1 MKSKCIKKYLDKIMY
16 NKITIILLFLTFF
29 KPLILY
35 YYKDINAIYNA
46 FMAISGGIIIL
57 FYTLDCIEKKEKSQI
72 QIALILYVIG
82 LGISTLVGTKDF
94 STFIKTYIKWLA
106 ISMYTE
112 LLIKNNL
119 KGLLDGISTIIY
131 SYITINLL
139 TALIFKNGIFNP
151 DGLTPVYFLGND
163 NTTTIMLALGV
174 LFIWIRSIY
183 FNNKLDFW
191 SYSSLI
197 MILTLYIRDWS
208 VTSIIGASFLVFYL
222 LFLYKRN
229 KKAKIFN
236 LRNYIILGLILF
248 LSIVV
253 FRVQYNFQ
261 DFIENNLKKSVTFTG
276 RTQIWDRC
284 FEHISNNPILGLGV
298 EEFEV
303 RDKTLNIFHAH
314 CTYLNILLEGG
325 LLAFLLFYNIIFNC
339 YKKMKKNRINE
350 ITNMISFGFLTYFIV
365 GLVEVYQDSQM
376 FYIFIVMAFYINTII
391 DKYEKEHRKE
401 LNYIESESEKNVKKK
416 ILVIISGGLPIPS
429 IKGGAV
435 ETLIDMYID
444 ENEKNGKYDFE
455 VYSTYCKA
463 IENSNKG
470 YKHCKFSYIHTN
482 NIWYQTKRYA
492 RAFLHK
498 IIHLPVNF
506 AFINEV
512 IKDIEKNN
520 KQYDLVIV
528 ENNAS
533 LIPPLSKK
541 FPNKVILHLHNDN
554 VNATIQDGKRIY
566 DGCKKVFT
574 VSDYIKN
581 RVETLGKENK
591 VVTLFNGIDSETFTK
606 QKTLENR
613 KKIREKYNIKD
624 DDIVFIFSGRVCKDK
639 GVKELVKAFINVR
652 NKNKSAKLMII
663 GASFFSKKNKTKYIE
678 ELISIAKPFEKDIIF
693 TGYIDYKNMGEIYS
707 AADIQIVPSIFDDPC
722 PLTVIEG
729 MTMGLPQIVSNCG
742 GIPEEVTEKNA
753 IMVNRENLVNEL
765 ENAMNKLILDKKL
778 RDEMA
783 SESEKRAKLFT
794 KEQYT
799 DNFFKLLEHEFK
811 YE

>member
-1 MKSKCIKKYLDKIMY
+1 MKNIKKHFDKIMY
-16 NKITIILLFLTFF
+16 NNITIILLFLTFF

-57 FYTLDCIEKKEKSQI
+57 FYTFDCIEKKEKSQI
-72 QIALILYVIG
+72 QFSLILYLIG
-82 LGISTLVGTKDF
+82 LGLSTLIGTKDF

-119 KGLLDGISTIIY
+119 KGLLNGISTIIY

-139 TALIFKNGIFNP
+139 TAFIFKNGIFNP
-151 DGLTPVYFLGND
+151 DGFTPVYFLGND
-163 NTTTIMLALGV
+163 NTTTIMLVLGV

-183 FNNKLDFW
+183 FNKKLDFW
-191 SYSSLI
+191 SYSSLL
-197 MILTLYIRDWS
+197 MVLTLYIKNWS
-208 VTSIIGASFLVFYL
+208 VTSIIGASMLIFYL
-222 LFLYKRN
+222 VFLYKRN

-236 LRNYIILGLILF
+236 LRNYVILGLILF
-248 LSIVV
+248 VLIVI

-276 RTQIWDRC
+276 RTLIWDRC
-284 FEHISNNPILGLGV
+284 FEHILNNPILGLGV

-325 LLAFLLFYNIIFNC
+325 ILAFLLFYNIIFNC
-339 YKKMKKNRINE
+339 YKKIKEYKTTE
-350 ITNMISFGFLTYFIV
+350 IANMISFGFFIYFIV

-376 FYIFIVMAFYINTII
+376 FYIFIVMALYINIII
-391 DKYEKEHRKE
+391 DNYEKKHYKE
-401 LNYIESESEKNVKKK
+401 LNYTESESEKVKKK

-444 ENEKNGKYDFE
+444 ENEKIGKYDFE
-455 VYSTYCKA
+455 VYSTYCKG
-463 IENSNKG
+463 IENANVG
-470 YKHCKFSYIHTN
+470 YKYCKFSYINTN
-482 NIWYQTKRYA
+482 NIWYQTKRYV

-506 AFINEV
+506 EFINEV

-541 FPNKVILHLHNDN
+541 FHNKVILHLHNDN
-554 VNATIQDGKRIY
+554 VNATIQDGKKIY
-566 DGCKKVFT
+566 DSCRKVFT

-591 VVTLFNGIDSETFTK
+591 VVTLFNGIDSETFIR

-613 KKIREKYNIKD
+613 KKIRKKYNIKD
-624 DDIVFIFSGRVCKDK
+624 DDIVFVFSGRVCKDK

-652 NKNKSAKLMII
+652 KRNKSSKLMII

-678 ELISIAKPFEKDIIF
+678 ELITIAKPFKEDIIF

-707 AADIQIVPSIFDDPC
+707 SADIQIVPSIFDDPC

-729 MTMGLPQIVSNCG
+729 MTMGLPQIVTNCG

-753 IMVNRENLVNEL
+753 IMVNRETLVTDL

-778 RDEMA
+778 RVDMGK
-783 SESEKRAKLFT
+783 ESEKRAKLFT

-799 DNFFKLLEHEFK
+799 QNFFKLLEKEF
-811 YE
+811 